1 MTSGGVYSIW
11 CFPKKVTYRMLEL
24 KNPNQVK
31 CISVIR
37 NILAHLIMTFLDH
50 KEQVNA
56 PARNVSWPDNLS

>member
-1 MTSGGVYSIW
+1 MTSGGVYSTW
-11 CFPKKVTYRMLEL
+11 CFPKKVTNRMLEP

-31 CISVIR
+31 CISVIK

-56 PARNVSWPDNLS
+56 PARNVSWPDNQS